1 MNRAPNTPAIVP
13 RPGPVEE
20 KTTTGRDGVSGR
32 HPYKN
37 DGRERAL
44 SQFRSTVVEISRAV
58 PLRETRVVTEVL
70 MEPGDG
76 ELVLAVE
83 RFSLSANNL
92 TYATLGNSFG
102 LNYWHPFPTED
113 GWGRVPAWGVARV
126 LAGDPALARLGERFV
141 GFVPM
146 ASHMAFRGTRTNT
159 GLRDTS
165 TEREGM
171 LPIYRDMRG
180 VSTDPTWREG
190 LLRVNLVLR
199 PVYPPAALLDDALY
213 EAEPAAVVLTS
224 ATSKTA
230 LMIARLLTVRGVRT
244 TGLTSG
250 RHLDD
255 AVSTGAYDHVLTYDA
270 VGRLA
275 SEPTVLI
282 DVAGNPALT
291 RAVHTHL
298 ASNLTRSIFVGGTHL
313 GAADT
318 DDGALGLPGPKPE
331 QFNTG
336 DREVELAEERGDGE
350 VLHLED
356 AARDALLPWAASWM
370 GIRTIAGPQAIQ
382 GEWLRLT
389 QGSGRGSPLSGAV
402 AVI

>member
-1 MNRAPNTPAIVP
+1 M
-13 RPGPVEE
+13 
-20 KTTTGRDGVSGR
+20 
-32 HPYKN
+32 
-37 DGRERAL
+37 
-44 SQFRSTVVEISRAV
+44 SQFRSTVVEMSRAV

-92 TYATLGNSFG
+92 SYATVGNSSG
-102 LNYWHPFPTED
+102 LNYWRPFPAAD

-126 LAGDPALARLGERFV
+126 LAGDPALARPGERFV

-146 ASHMAFRGTRTNT
+146 ASHMAFRGTRTHT

-165 TEREGM
+165 AEREDK

-180 VSTDPTWREG
+180 VSTDPTWRED
-190 LLRVNLVLR
+190 LLEVNLVLR
-199 PVYPPAALLDDALY
+199 PVYPPAALLNDALY
-213 EAEPAAVVLTS
+213 KAEPAAVVLTS

-230 LMIARLLTVRGVRT
+230 LMTARLLTGRGVRT

-250 RHLDD
+250 PHLDA
-255 AVSTGAYDHVLTYDA
+255 AVSTGAYHHVLTYDA

-275 SEPTVLI
+275 PEPTILI

-291 RAVHTHL
+291 RDVHTQL
-298 ASNLTRSIFVGGTHL
+298 GANLTRSIFVGGTHF

-318 DDGALGLPGPKPE
+318 DDGTLGLPGPEPE
-331 QFNTG
+331 RFNTG

-350 VLHLED
+350 VLRLED
-356 AARDALLPWAASWM
+356 AARDTLLPWAASWM
-370 GIRTIAGPQAIQ
+370 DIRTIAGPQAVQ
-382 GEWLRLT
+382 GEWLRLA